1 MMERKNNFLCVFCLV
16 AFGLGF
22 VQPAWAANMA
32 KNTVQ
37 LQALDKISGQ
47 KSVIEVPVNG
57 EVKFGSFSIVI
68 RKCLTAS
75 QDETPENYAFVDV
88 ADADREGKLHNIFK
102 GWMVS
107 SSPSLNSV
115 EHPVYD
121 VWLIQCHDKKT
132 DAVLLSE
139 SQLAERDKL
148 EKYKAENLSKEA
160 KIAIKVQKKQEK
172 QERQAK
178 AEQEIQDKIKAEEK
192 EAETRQKALEKEIQA
207 QQELQQIEEITND
220 GKGPVSLFNLGQRT
234 TEEASSESSEK
245 LVDAPVVIE
254 EDTTPADDGVDGLVI
269 IEDTHHDT
277 IGQDLDLPEDISE
290 VIPEATKE

>member
-1 MMERKNNFLCVFCLV
+1 MEKRNNFLRAFCL
-16 AFGLGF
+16 AILGLLV
-22 VQPAWAANMA
+22 VQPTEAANIA
-32 KNTVQ
+32 KNTAK
-37 LQALDKISGQ
+37 LQALDKVSGQ
-47 KSVIEVPVNG
+47 MSVIEVPVNG
-57 EVKFGSFSIVI
+57 EVKFGSFSIVV

-88 ADADREGKLHNIFK
+88 ADADREGNLRNIFK

-121 VWLIQCHDKKT
+121 VWLLKCHDKKT
-132 DAVLLSE
+132 NVALLSE
-139 SQLAERDKL
+139 AQLAERDKL

-172 QERQAK
+172 EERQAK

-192 EAETRQKALEKEIQA
+192 EAETRQKALDREIQE
-207 QQELQQIEEITND
+207 QQERQQLEEMTND
-220 GKGPVSLFNLGQRT
+220 GEGPVSLFNLGQRAT
-234 TEEASSESSEK
+234 GDTSSDTSGK
-245 LVDAPVVIE
+245 LVEAPAVQE
-254 EDTTPADDGVDGLVI
+254 NAAPADEGVDGLVI

-277 IGQDLDLPEDISE
+277 IGQDLDLPADISE
-290 VIPEATKE
+290 VIPETATKE